1 MFFDRKPAKKN
12 TRGAN
17 CVERSQGK
25 IEGGRELLG
34 RRTPPWKSGA
44 RQRRERGGVP
54 ECRGE
59 PPSCS
64 WSELMGWSHSFAI
77 THKPRGLKWQER
89 RELIQRL
96 KRALFSDIP
105 LTEYIPFRLATPF
118 FIVEETVLPQ

>member
-1 MFFDRKPAKKN
+1 MEEWGTPEKRE
-12 TRGAN
+12 G
-17 CVERSQGK
+17 RSPRVP
-25 IEGGRELLG
+25 GRAALLFLV
-34 RRTPPWKSGA
+34 A
-44 RQRRERGGVP
+44 
-54 ECRGE
+54 
-59 PPSCS
+59 
-64 WSELMGWSHSFAI
+64 LMGWSHSFAI